1 MQPIMAAHRQVLE
14 ARIALEARERKQA
27 ARLKEIVRRGH
38 ATVRSLE
45 PRAASPLGPR
55 RQATTTT
62 AQVLP
67 MADVRTSRSGRNG
80 ICPLTTA
87 IADIRSRALT
97 IRRPHARTLH
107 RELILHRAA
116 AIQLRLIPT
125 PHPAAAIAAE
135 AAAIAAGVRAVVAEA
150 AAIAAVAVEA
160 AAAAEAEARTAGE
173 VPARTAGTNLFAN
186 SKACPMFRT
195 GPLFFRR
202 QLRMNFS

>member
-1 MQPIMAAHRQVLE
+1 MMQ
-14 ARIALEARERKQA
+14 
-27 ARLKEIVRRGH
+27 IVRHGH

-62 AQVLP
+62 AQVLS

-125 PHPAAAIAAE
+125 PHPAAAIAA
-135 AAAIAAGVRAVVAEA
+135 GVRAVVAEA

-173 VPARTAGTNLFAN
+173 VPARTSATKSFFAN
-186 SKACPMFRT
+186 SRARPNVPD
-195 GPLFFRR
+195 GPFVFRR